1 MRVHRGT
8 DGTDTAGCEE
18 YHAAWEGGHVDDGK
32 KLGRSGEGDGK
43 ERLCGEVNSSELW
56 GTVDIDR
63 VLIQSVMSKETYFIE
78 NDGAS
83 NNQLAALIPALLQK
97 QGVDPTTLL
106 AMMGGG
112 GFGGGMGGFGGL
124 FGLLILF
131 LFLSGGF
138 GGFGFGGGFGGFGRG
153 GFVPN
158 QINNDANTGI
168 ILQALERN
176 GVNINNLATAL
187 GTSKDAIMT
196 AINGLSREICNF
208 SNQTGMQTNQ
218 IITALLQGN
227 NALTSQ
233 IAGCCC
239 DLKGLI
245 AQLGCN
251 IEKTI
256 MSEGSNTRA
265 EIAAARND
273 IKEGQRAAEMRE
285 MQREIDALRES
296 KSDLK
301 TKLAL
306 KEQND
311 FVQATLNA
319 GLQPVYGALQKLQS
333 DIDGVKCKMPPT
345 VPVQWPQL
353 KAYNPDAAAAAAWAA
368 QQYNNDCGC

>member
-1 MRVHRGT
+1 
-8 DGTDTAGCEE
+8 
-18 YHAAWEGGHVDDGK
+18 
-32 KLGRSGEGDGK
+32 
-43 ERLCGEVNSSELW
+43 
-56 GTVDIDR
+56 
-63 VLIQSVMSKETYFIE
+63 MSKETYFIE
-78 NDGAS
+78 NEGGS

-106 AMMGGG
+106 ALSGGG
-112 GFGGGMGGFGGL
+112 LGGGMGGFGGL

-138 GGFGFGGGFGGFGRG
+138 GGYGFGGGFGRGFGG
-153 GFVPN
+153 GFIPN

-176 GVNINNLATAL
+176 GVNINNIATAL

-233 IAGCCC
+233 IASCCC

-256 MSEGSNTRA
+256 IGEGSATRA

-273 IKEGQRAAEMRE
+273 IKEGQRAQEMRE

-306 KEQND
+306 KDQND
-311 FVQATLNA
+311 FVQASLNA
-319 GLQPVYGALQKLQS
+319 GLQPLYGALQKLQS
-333 DIDGVKCKMPPT
+333 DVDGLKCKMPPT

>member
-1 MRVHRGT
+1 
-8 DGTDTAGCEE
+8 
-18 YHAAWEGGHVDDGK
+18 
-32 KLGRSGEGDGK
+32 
-43 ERLCGEVNSSELW
+43 
-56 GTVDIDR
+56 
-63 VLIQSVMSKETYFIE
+63 MSKETYFIE
-78 NDGAS
+78 NDGAG
-83 NNQLAALIPALLQK
+83 NNQLAALIPALLNK
-97 QGVDPTTLL
+97 QGIDPTMLL
-106 AMMGGG
+106 SMMGG

-131 LFLSGGF
+131 LLLTGGF
-138 GGFGFGGGFGGFGRG
+138 GGFGFGGGFNRGFGG

-158 QINNDANTGI
+158 QINNDANVAI

-176 GVNINNLATAL
+176 GVNINNIATAL
-187 GTSKDAIMT
+187 GTSKDAIMA
-196 AINGLSREICNF
+196 AINGLSREICNL

-218 IITALLQGN
+218 IIQQLAAGN

-233 IAGCCC
+233 IANCCC
-239 DLKGLI
+239 DLKSLLQ
-245 AQLGCN
+245 QLGCN

-273 IKEGQRAAEMRE
+273 IKEGQRAQEMRE

-306 KEQND
+306 KDQND

-319 GLQPVYGALQKLQS
+319 GLQPLYGALQKLQG
-333 DIDGVKCKMPPT
+333 DVDGLKCKMPPT
-345 VPVQWPQL
+345 VSVPWPQL
-353 KAYNPDAAAAAAWAA
+353 RAYNPDAAVAAQWAA
-368 QQYNNDCGC
+368 QQYANKDCGC